1 MLLRSLRTRREQQDR
16 DNEEMGNF
24 TRLMGYL
31 AKYWHLVFLSMFAV
45 VAATGL
51 NLVSPL
57 IVREV
62 VDRVLVEKEYSTL
75 PLLTLAIV
83 GVSALRGVFR
93 FVQRYVQSYVG
104 QRVVFDIRTDLFQAF
119 QEKSFSFYD
128 RRRTG
133 QLMSRATSDVERVR
147 VLQSWWIANITSSA
161 LTTVSITA
169 ILISLDLR
177 LTLLSA
183 TVFPPI
189 FICAYFLSKKIRPK
203 HRAMRELMGAM
214 TSILQENIVGT
225 RVARA
230 FAREDF
236 EMEKFGEKNTE
247 YLETQL
253 ETVRLRATYGPLMNL
268 MLSLGIVLVYWY
280 GGGEAI
286 KGELSI
292 GTLVAFA
299 AYLSMLAN
307 PVRFLG
313 FLITFYNSAMT
324 GADRIFEILDY
335 QTEVKQKPAATNLP
349 SLKGEVK
356 MEHVYFG
363 YDPNR
368 PIIEDL
374 NLTVEPGETIALL
387 GATGS
392 GKSTVTHLIPRFYDV
407 VSGRVLVDGNDVR
420 DVTLKSLRDQ
430 IGIVPQETFLF
441 STTIRENIAFGKPNA
456 TVDEIIEA
464 AKMAKAHDFIMS
476 FPDGYETIVGE
487 RGATLSGGQKQRIA
501 LARALLR
508 RPRILIMDDST
519 SSVDVDTEQEI
530 QEAIQNVLKERTAFI
545 ITQRLSTIK
554 DADRIV
560 VLEDGKISE
569 EGTHEE
575 LLAKG
580 GIYTKIY
587 ETQFDEES
595 YFKAEKN
602 SRKAHSTEA

>member
-1 MLLRSLRTRREQQDR
+1 
-16 DNEEMGNF
+16 MGNF
-24 TRLMGYL
+24 TRLMSYL
-31 AKYWHLVFLSMFAV
+31 GKYWHLVSLGMFAV
-45 VAATGL
+45 LAATSL

-62 VDRVLVEKEYSTL
+62 VDKVLIGKQYSIL
-75 PLLTLAIV
+75 PLYTLSIV

-93 FVQRYVQSYVG
+93 FIQRYVQSYVG
-104 QRVVFDIRTDLFQAF
+104 QRVVFDIRTDLFRAL

-128 RRRTG
+128 KRRTG
-133 QLMSRATSDVERVR
+133 QLMSRVTNDVERVR
-147 VLQSWWIANITSSA
+147 VLQSWWIARITSSA

-169 ILISLDLR
+169 ILVSLNLK
-177 LTLLSA
+177 LTLLS
-183 TVFPPI
+183 TIIFPPV
-189 FICAYFLSKKIRPK
+189 FACAYILSKTIRPK
-203 HRAMRELMGAM
+203 YRVMRQLMGTM

-225 RVARA
+225 RVVRA

-236 EMEKFGEKNTE
+236 EMGKFGEKNKE
-247 YLETQL
+247 YLDTRI
-253 ETVRLRATYGPLMNL
+253 ETVKLRATYGPLMNL
-268 MLSLGIVLVYWY
+268 MLSFGIIIVYWF

-286 KGELSI
+286 RGELSI

-299 AYLSMLAN
+299 SYLSMLAN

-313 FLITFYNSAMT
+313 FLITFYTSAMT
-324 GADRIFEILDY
+324 GAERIFEIMDFE
-335 QTEVKQKPAATNLP
+335 TEVKEKPAAIELP
-349 SLKGEVK
+349 PIKGTIK
-356 MEHVYFG
+356 MEHVNFR
-363 YDPNR
+363 YDPDR

-374 NLTVEPGETIALL
+374 NLTVREGETVALL

-407 VSGRVLVDGNDVR
+407 VSGHVLVDGIDVR

-456 TVDEIIEA
+456 TTEEIIRA
-464 AKMAKAHDFIMS
+464 ANMAKAHDFITS
-476 FPDGYETIVGE
+476 FPDGYETVVGE

-508 RPRILIMDDST
+508 DPRILIMDDST

-530 QEAIQNVLKERTAFI
+530 QEAIQNLLKKRTAFI

-554 DADRIV
+554 NADRIV
-560 VLEDGKISE
+560 VLEEGRISE
-569 EGTHEE
+569 EGNHEE
-575 LLAKG
+575 LMARN
-580 GIYTKIY
+580 GIYTRIY
-587 ETQFDEES
+587 ETQLDEAS
-595 YFKAEKN
+595 YLNREEMLRSTH
-602 SRKAHSTEA
+602 SRERRD

>member
-1 MLLRSLRTRREQQDR
+1 
-16 DNEEMGNF
+16 MGTF

-31 AKYWHLVFLSMFAV
+31 RKYWHLVSLGMFAV
-45 VAATGL
+45 LVAATL

-62 VDRVLVEKEYSTL
+62 VDKVLIEKQYSIL
-75 PLLTLAIV
+75 PLYTLSIV
-83 GVSALRGVFR
+83 GVSVFRGVFR
-93 FVQRYVQSYVG
+93 FIRRYVQSYVG
-104 QRVVFDIRTDLFQAF
+104 QRVVFDIRTDLFKAL

-128 RRRTG
+128 KRRTG
-133 QLMSRATSDVERVR
+133 QLMSRATNDVERVR
-147 VLQSWWIANITSSA
+147 VLQSWWITAITTSI

-169 ILISLDLR
+169 ILISLNLK
-177 LTLLSA
+177 LTLLS
-183 TVFPPI
+183 TIIFPPI
-189 FICAYFLSKKIRPK
+189 FICAYILSKTIRPK
-203 HRAMRELMGAM
+203 YREMRQLMGTM

-225 RVARA
+225 RVVRA

-236 EMEKFGEKNTE
+236 ERGKFGEKNTE
-247 YLETQL
+247 YLDIQL
-253 ETVRLRATYGPLMNL
+253 ETVKLRATYGPLMNL
-268 MLSLGIVLVYWY
+268 MLSFGIIIVYWF

-286 KGELSI
+286 RGELSI

-299 AYLSMLAN
+299 SYLSMLTN

-313 FLITFYNSAMT
+313 FLITFYTSAMT
-324 GADRIFEILDY
+324 GAERIFEIIDF
-335 QTEVKQKPAATNLP
+335 QTEVKENPKAIELP
-349 SLKGEVK
+349 PIKGTVK
-356 MEHVYFG
+356 IEHVNFW
-363 YDPNR
+363 YDSDH

-374 NLTVEPGETIALL
+374 NLTVRSGETVALL

-407 VSGRVLVDGNDVR
+407 ISGRVLVDGIDVR

-456 TVDEIIEA
+456 TTEEIIRA
-464 AKMAKAHDFIMS
+464 AKMAKAHDFITS

-501 LARALLR
+501 LARALIR
-508 RPRILIMDDST
+508 DPRILIMDDST

-530 QEAIQNVLKERTAFI
+530 QEAIRNLLKERTAFI

-554 DADRIV
+554 NADRIV
-560 VLEDGKISE
+560 VLEDGRISE

-575 LLAKG
+575 LMTRN
-580 GIYTKIY
+580 GIYTRIY
-587 ETQFDEES
+587 ETQLDEAS
-595 YFKAEKN
+595 YLNKEEISGITH
-602 SRKAHSTEA
+602 SRERRD

>member
-1 MLLRSLRTRREQQDR
+1 
-16 DNEEMGNF
+16 MGNF

-31 AKYWHLVFLSMFAV
+31 GKYWHLVSLSMFAV
-45 VAATGL
+45 LAATGL

-62 VDRVLVEKEYSTL
+62 VDKVLVEKQYSILPFYTL
-75 PLLTLAIV
+75 GIV
-83 GVSALRGVFR
+83 GISALRGVFR
-93 FVQRYVQSYVG
+93 FIQRYVQSYVG
-104 QRVVFDIRTDLFQAF
+104 QRVVFDIRTDLFRALQD
-119 QEKSFSFYD
+119 KSFSFYD
-128 RRRTG
+128 KRRTG
-133 QLMSRATSDVERVR
+133 QLMSRATNDVERVR
-147 VLQSWWIANITSSA
+147 VLQSWWIATITSSA
-161 LTTVSITA
+161 LTTVSVTA
-169 ILISLDLR
+169 ILISLNLK
-177 LTLLSA
+177 LTLFST

-189 FICAYFLSKKIRPK
+189 FICAYFLSKRIRPK
-203 HRAMRELMGAM
+203 HRAMRQLMGIM

-225 RVARA
+225 RVVRA

-236 EMEKFGEKNTE
+236 EIEKFGEKNAE

-253 ETVRLRATYGPLMNL
+253 ETVKLRATYGPLMNL
-268 MLSLGIVLVYWY
+268 MLKFGIVMVYWF
-280 GGGEAI
+280 GGGDAI
-286 KGELSI
+286 RGELSI

-299 AYLSMLAN
+299 SYLSMLAN

-313 FLITFYNSAMT
+313 FLITFYTSAMT
-324 GADRIFEILDY
+324 GAERIFEILDF
-335 QTEVKQKPAATNLP
+335 QTEVKEKPTAIDLP
-349 SLKGEVK
+349 PLKGTVR
-356 MEHVYFG
+356 MEQVNFG

-374 NLTVEPGETIALL
+374 NLTVRPGETVALL

-407 VSGRVLVDGNDVR
+407 VSGRVLVDGFDVR

-441 STTIRENIAFGKPNA
+441 ATTIRENIAFGKPNA
-456 TVDEIIEA
+456 TTEEIIRA
-464 AKMAKAHDFIMS
+464 AKMAKAHDFITS

-487 RGATLSGGQKQRIA
+487 RGTTLSGGQKQRIA

-508 RPRILIMDDST
+508 EPRILIMDDST

-530 QEAIQNVLKERTAFI
+530 QEAIQSVLKERTAFI

-554 DADRIV
+554 NADRIV
-560 VLEDGKISE
+560 VLEDGRISE

-575 LLAKG
+575 LMVG
-580 GIYTKIY
+580 NGIYTRIY
-587 ETQFDEES
+587 ETQLDEES
-595 YFKAEKN
+595 HLKTEKT
-602 SRKAHSTEA
+602 SGKAHSRERRG

>member
-1 MLLRSLRTRREQQDR
+1 
-16 DNEEMGNF
+16 
-24 TRLMGYL
+24 MGYL

-45 VAATGL
+45 VVATGL

-57 IVREV
+57 IVREI
-62 VDRVLVEKEYSTL
+62 VDKVLVEKQYSTL
-75 PLLTLAIV
+75 PRLTLAIV

-93 FVQRYVQSYVG
+93 FIQRYVQSYVG
-104 QRVVFDIRTDLFQAF
+104 QRVVFDIRTDLFRAL

-128 RRRTG
+128 KRRTG

-147 VLQSWWIANITSSA
+147 VLQSWWIATITTSA

-169 ILISLDLR
+169 ILISLNLK
-177 LTLLSA
+177 LTLLS
-183 TVFPPI
+183 TIIFPPV
-189 FICAYFLSKKIRPK
+189 FVCAYFLSKRIRPK
-203 HRAMRELMGAM
+203 YRAIRQLMGTM
-214 TSILQENIVGT
+214 TSILQENMVGT
-225 RVARA
+225 RVVRA

-236 EMEKFGEKNTE
+236 EIEKFRQKNAE

-253 ETVRLRATYGPLMNL
+253 EAVGLRATYDPLMNL
-268 MLSLGIVLVYWY
+268 MLNLGIVVVYWY

-286 KGELSI
+286 RGELSI

-299 AYLSMLAN
+299 TYLSMLVN

-313 FLITFYNSAMT
+313 FLITFYTSAMT
-324 GADRIFEILDY
+324 GAERIFEIMDY
-335 QTEVKQKPAATNLP
+335 QTEVKEKPTAINLP
-349 SLKGEVK
+349 PLKGEVR
-356 MEHVYFG
+356 MEHVDFG

-368 PIIEDL
+368 LIIEDL
-374 NLTVEPGETIALL
+374 NLTVSPGETIALL

-392 GKSTVTHLIPRFYDV
+392 GKSTITHLIPRFYDV
-407 VSGRVLVDGNDVR
+407 VSGCVRLDGFDVR

-441 STTIRENIAFGKPNA
+441 STNIHENIAFGKPNA
-456 TVDEIIEA
+456 TTEEIIRA
-464 AKMAKAHDFIMS
+464 AKMVKAHNFIVS
-476 FPDGYETIVGE
+476 FPDGYETTVGE

-508 RPRILIMDDST
+508 DPRILIMDDST

-530 QEAIQNVLKERTAFI
+530 QEAIQNVLKERTTFI

-554 DADRIV
+554 NADRIV
-560 VLEDGKISE
+560 VLEDGRISE
-569 EGTHEE
+569 QGTHEE
-575 LLAKG
+575 LLAKN

-587 ETQFDEES
+587 ETQFDEET
-595 YFKAEKN
+595 YFKTEKKP
-602 SRKAHSTEA
+602 RKAHSREREN